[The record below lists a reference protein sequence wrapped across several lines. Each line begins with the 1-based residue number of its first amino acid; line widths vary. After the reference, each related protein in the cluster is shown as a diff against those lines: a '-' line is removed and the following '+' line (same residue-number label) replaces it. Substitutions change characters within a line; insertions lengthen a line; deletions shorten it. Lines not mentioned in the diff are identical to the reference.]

1 MSIESRADWDGL
13 KQVGRVARLTLDLL
27 AEQVRPGV
35 TTGELDAAATDLFA
49 AHGARSAPALVYGF
63 PGTVLISI
71 NDEIVHGVPGRRR
84 IAAGDVVKLDVTVE
98 KGGYV
103 ADAARSVVVAPG
115 SATAHRLV
123 ACATAAF
130 DAALEVARAGVRVNE
145 IGRAVEREVRRHG
158 FAVVEGLSG
167 HGVGR
172 TIHEEPS
179 VPNQYDPSQRDV
191 LTEGLVL
198 TIEPMVSAGSGRVVQ
213 GRDGWTLRTQDGSWS
228 AHHEHTLV
236 ITRGA
241 PIVLTGAAA

>member
-35 TTGELDAAATDLFA
+35 TTGELDAAATELFA

-71 NDEIVHGVPGRRR
+71 NDEIVHGVPGARR
-84 IAAGDVVKLDVTVE
+84 IVAGDVVKLDVTVE

-103 ADAARSVVVAPG
+103 ADAARSVLVAPG